1 MGPRLPITTA
11 SKVFFAGAALLL
23 LGACASVPVEPETGG
38 PGQKASSAQV
48 LSICEKLARSRD
60 TRLAIGLC
68 EKAHLEDQQNPVPL
82 LLLGDMLQQQGALAQ
97 AGRAYGMAIDLDPE
111 NVEAHYGLGKV
122 FLARNQFDLA
132 IEQFEVARELNTRD
146 HRLYNALGVVLDNL
160 GDHVA
165 AQAHYKIGLELAPD
179 NHALKKNLMLSR
191 RLDSSVTT
199 PAIGPRHKVV
209 PRPVAPQSA
218 PEAVPSK
225 PAPNSPGRLG
235 HEPLAKAP
243 VELPVQESFEAS
255 AVSPVETPAPA
266 PTSMREPAVSKAVVS
281 EKGGMPAASGTS
293 QDQVVDLSEEV
304 PAQVAG
310 LNSQTRFIPLPPKAK
325 PAVPAQFASR
335 MTMREKTDS
344 KPAAAAPTE
353 SATAAPATILSSA
366 YDEIPLRSVPSL
378 PERRLSRAAEQGP
391 VILASGFNSEPIA
404 AEALPALK
412 SAPEV
417 IQIAETT
424 PMMLEGA
431 EPNTKPMVGE
441 VTVAEVAILAAD
453 KTEDTDTAP
462 AAGSTQPKDEIT
474 VGVSVLPAA
483 AADAEPAIVA
493 VAPEQPLLSASLA
506 TDSMT
511 SNAGEDHFEG
521 ETVSGRLSADADPRP
536 ASAADTLPR
545 GTPTTVEAMPVPD
558 PAAAY
563 DVAADFPAAT
573 SSVSREQTPAPLA
586 LVSHSLLQTASLTS
600 GDAEIANGL
609 GEAEPELAAA
619 ISVRELR
626 RVNTPRRR
634 FGREHEEDHETRH
647 FEGEIW
653 DLVDV
658 VNPMQHIPVVATIYR
673 DVTDDEIKPAAK
685 IAGGTLFGG
694 VLGFASSLVDSMI
707 EEASGQDI
715 GETAMAAISRPR
727 GAPENDDLVALNER
741 HEELRLAHARGR

>member
-243 VELPVQESFEAS
+243 VELPVQESFEAA

-266 PTSMREPAVSKAVVS
+266 SMSMREPAVSKAVVS
-281 EKGGMPAASGTS
+281 EQGGMPAASGTS
-293 QDQVVDLSEEV
+293 QDQVVALSEAA

-335 MTMREKTDS
+335 TTMREKTDS

-366 YDEIPLRSVPSL
+366 YDETPLRSVPSL

-391 VILASGFNSEPIA
+391 VILASGFNSVPIE

-412 SAPEV
+412 SAPAV
-417 IQIAETT
+417 IQMAKTIPEKFG
-424 PMMLEGA
+424 GA
-431 EPNTKPMVGE
+431 EPSSKPMIGE
-441 VTVAEVAILAAD
+441 VAVAEVAILAAD
-453 KTEDTDTAP
+453 KTDDS
-462 AAGSTQPKDEIT
+462 AAGSTQPKDQIT
-474 VGVSVLPAA
+474 AGHSVRPDA
-483 AADAEPAIVA
+483 AADGEPAFITT
-493 VAPEQPLLSASLA
+493 APEQPLLSASLA

-521 ETVSGRLSADADPRP
+521 ETVSDRLSADADP
-536 ASAADTLPR
+536 L
-545 GTPTTVEAMPVPD
+545 

-563 DVAADFPAAT
+563 DVAADFPAAP
-573 SSVSREQTPAPLA
+573 SSVRREQTPAPLA
-586 LVSHSLLQTASLTS
+586 LVSHPLLQTASLTS
-600 GDAEIANGL
+600 GDAEIAG
-609 GEAEPELAAA
+609 GEVDAEPEIAAA

-626 RVNTPRRR
+626 RINTPRRR